1 MAVAVGDKAGNNP
14 VEIRNK
20 VGGEIMSKLK
30 KKVMAMVFSAMMI
43 LATGIVS
50 LAVEGDPPD
59 VAALVGAGMTDIQSQ
74 LMSILGVVIPVLL
87 AVVGVVVAIRFGLKY
102 AKKVGS

>member
-1 MAVAVGDKAGNNP
+1 
-14 VEIRNK
+14 
-20 VGGEIMSKLK
+20 MSKLK